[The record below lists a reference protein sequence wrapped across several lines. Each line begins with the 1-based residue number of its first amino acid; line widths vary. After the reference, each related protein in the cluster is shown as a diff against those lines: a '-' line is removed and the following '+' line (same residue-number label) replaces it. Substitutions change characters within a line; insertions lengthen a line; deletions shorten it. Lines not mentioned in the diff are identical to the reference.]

1 MSPSDRSVRKRG
13 PWTILDERKQ
23 YETPWMCV
31 REFDVLMPDGTPGLY
46 GVVEPA
52 NLAIGIL
59 PVFEDGTTVLVGQYR
74 FALDAYSWELPEG
87 GGPKAQ
93 APLVSAQR
101 ELAEET
107 GYRANHWAPLLEF
120 DVSNSITDERAFCY
134 LAWALEAG
142 EVDRESS
149 EADMITRRLPLRE
162 AITMAMSGEIRD
174 SLTLLMLL
182 TAQHKARAGL
192 LDPHISR
199 IILSGLAD

>member
-1 MSPSDRSVRKRG
+1 MSPSHTPDRKRG
-13 PWTILDERKQ
+13 PWTVLEARQ
-23 YETPWMCV
+23 AYENPWMRV
-31 REFDVLMPDGTPGLY
+31 REFDVLRPDGSPGLY

-59 PVFEDGTTVLVGQYR
+59 PVFEDGSTVLVGQYR

-93 APLVSAQR
+93 DPLVSAQR

-107 GYRANHWAPLLEF
+107 GYSADYWAPLLDF
-120 DVSNSITDERAFCY
+120 DVSNSITDERAICY
-134 LAWALEAG
+134 LAWGLEAG
-142 EVDRESS
+142 EPDRESS
-149 EADMITRRLPLRE
+149 ESDMITRRLPLHE

-182 TAQHKARAGL
+182 TAQHKARAGM
-192 LDPHISR
+192 LDPHVSR
-199 IILSGLAD
+199 IILSEPA